1 MIAYKR
7 RNDDVRELYRNLS
20 RCARLVKLCDR
31 MIRDQGKR
39 HTKIGNNQATA
50 PEIEAV
56 IKIASG
62 EDRKVSGDDRHKRY
76 STRING
82 NHDIVVIEKP
92 GYGKGMWSA
101 TAQQINNYFARK
113 YGPKY
118 ANVGASDEFPNVNPN
133 QNYQMQAS
141 IPNEYTQQVISQDN
155 SKITHAIGEIVKIVS
170 MISVITS
177 TLGSIKVGPAV
188 DNIKEAANAVGQLK
202 NFIFKQSK
210 KLERA
215 IQKRNKDKGKK

>member
-7 RNDDVRELYRNLS
+7 RNDDVSELYRNLS

-31 MIRDQGKR
+31 IIHDHGGKR
-39 HTKIGNNQATA
+39 HTKIGNNHATV
-50 PEIEAV
+50 PEIQAV
-56 IKIASG
+56 IKISSG
-62 EDRKVSGDDRHKRY
+62 EDRRDVKREDY
-76 STRING
+76 LTTVHPDHSIT
-82 NHDIVVIEKP
+82 VTEKT
-92 GYGKGMWSA
+92 GRSKKQYHASA
-101 TAQQINNYFARK
+101 QELNNYFARM
-113 YGPKY
+113 YGQKY
-118 ANVGASDEFPNVNPN
+118 ANVGASNEFQNVNSGQSYSSAAN
-133 QNYQMQAS
+133 T
-141 IPNEYTQQVISQDN
+141 PNEYTQQVISQDN

-170 MISVITS
+170 MIAVITS

-215 IQKRNKDKGKK
+215 IQRRNKDKGKK